1 MNEIE
6 SKLNAIVKAIDMLLE
21 RENVNSANGFEVILS
36 IRGNCGNSKV
46 IQSGLVSGTI
56 GGIAESILKL
66 LEENAEVKYALAKIG
81 LQEYK
86 EKEEKENKFKEE
98 KFRAKWN

>member
-6 SKLNAIVKAIDMLLE
+6 SKLSAIVRAIDMLLE

-36 IRGNCGNSKV
+36 IRGNCGGNKV
-46 IQSGLVSGTI
+46 IQAGLVSGTI

-66 LEENAEVKYALAKIG
+66 LHENTEIKYALANIG

-86 EKEEKENKFKEE
+86 DKDDKVKEE

>member
-6 SKLNAIVKAIDMLLE
+6 SKLSAIVRAIDMLLE

-36 IRGNCGNSKV
+36 IRGNCDKSKV
-46 IQSGLVSGTI
+46 IQAGLVSGTI

-66 LEENAEVKYALAKIG
+66 LEENTEVKYALAKIG
-81 LQEYK
+81 LQEYD
-86 EKEEKENKFKEE
+86 EKENKIKEE

>member
-1 MNEIE
+1 MSEIE
-6 SKLNAIVKAIDMLLE
+6 LKLSAIVRAIDMLLE

-36 IRGNCGNSKV
+36 IRGNCDKSKV
-46 IQSGLVSGTI
+46 IQAGLVSGTI

-66 LEENAEVKYALAKIG
+66 LEENTEVKYALAKIG
-81 LQEYK
+81 LQEYD
-86 EKEEKENKFKEE
+86 EKENKIKEE